1 MSAYL
6 IELQADVDA
15 TDVDAHALERL
26 AHRALEAEDVSKPA
40 ELSIV
45 LADDATVHALNREY
59 RNTDAP
65 TDVLS
70 FGQEEE
76 GDAFVRPDDASRHLG
91 DVIISIDTARRQAEE
106 SGISMQDEVSH
117 LLVHGILHLLGYD
130 HELPDDEQIMRAR
143 EDAILGGA
151 HHH

>member
-1 MSAYL
+1 VSSYL
-6 IELQADVDA
+6 IELQAAIEAGGVD
-15 TDVDAHALERL
+15 THAVERL
-26 AHRALEAEDVSKPA
+26 AHRTLEMEDVGKPA

-45 LADDATVHALNREY
+45 LADDATVRALNREY
-59 RNTDAP
+59 RNTDAA

-91 DVIISIDTARRQAEE
+91 DVIISMDTARRQADEY
-106 SGISMQDEVSH
+106 GVSMHDEVSH

-130 HELPDDEQIMRAR
+130 HELADDERRMRAR
-143 EDAILGGA
+143 EDAILGET

>member
-1 MSAYL
+1 MSGYV
-6 IELQADVDA
+6 IEFQSDA
-15 TDVDAHALERL
+15 REAGVDAHELERL
-26 AHRALEAEDVSKPA
+26 AHRVLEAEDVVKPS

-45 LADDATVHALNREY
+45 LAGDAMVQALNREY
-59 RNTDAP
+59 LGIDAP

-70 FGQEEE
+70 FSQTE
-76 GDAFVRPDDASRHLG
+76 GDGFARPAEASPHLG

-106 SGISMQDEVSH
+106 YGLSLQDEVSH

-130 HELPDDEQIMRAR
+130 HEIADDERNMRVR
-143 EDAILGGA
+143 EDAILGEA